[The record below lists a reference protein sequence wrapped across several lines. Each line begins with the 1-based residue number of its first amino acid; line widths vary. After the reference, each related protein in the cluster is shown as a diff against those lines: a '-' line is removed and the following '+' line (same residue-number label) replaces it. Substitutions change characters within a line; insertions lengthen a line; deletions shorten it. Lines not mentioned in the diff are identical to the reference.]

1 MAATLIPLKSEL
13 RVYLN
18 NGTTTTGAVKTVT
31 VKLADLNPTAISTA
45 TTEQL
50 ALLMALSTTT
60 TDIFTKTIY
69 QTAITSTSQLTN

>member
-1 MAATLIPLKSEL
+1 MAASLIPTKSEL

-31 VKLADLNPTAISTA
+31 VKLADLNATTMASA

-50 ALLMALSTTT
+50 TLLMTLSTTIA
-60 TDIFTKTIY
+60 DILTKSVY
-69 QTAITSTSQLTN
+69 YTAITSTSQLTN